1 MACSESSSWL
11 AETAVVRSCSKP
23 RKLASGR
30 ARSRARPDAYRCW
43 PIRAPRRRR
52 ARQSRHQSR
61 GLHTWSRGA
70 IRLRKA
76 NGTVVCTIARIC
88 CCDLTVPPA
97 PRTARAID
105 LAIGPNHC
113 LLEIP
118 SGRSHD
124 APFAVRRP
132 AHRPRHALASTSSG
146 GAVISGPA
154 RRPAKTAHTIFTGR
168 ARAAHGNRRYVLLS
182 RVDSGGAERRVPG

>member
-1 MACSESSSWL
+1 MACSESSYWL

-30 ARSRARPDAYRCW
+30 ARARGPPPADPGW
-43 PIRAPRRRR
+43 PSRRR

-113 LLEIP
+113 LHEIP

-154 RRPAKTAHTIFTGR
+154 RRPAKAAHTIFTGR